1 MPESRLQIRHHP
13 PGASPVESE
22 VAQSIY
28 KELRRIAAAR
38 MKHEREGH
46 TLQPTALVHEA
57 YLRLADQPQEI
68 WKERSKIIGLAAH
81 TMRHILVDHARARSA
96 NKRGAGAVQ
105 VTLHDG
111 TAVCDDILA
120 DVLVVDEVLSRLEQ
134 LDQRQGRIVEL
145 HFFGGL
151 TFDEIA
157 EELGISVRT
166 VKSDWSMAR
175 AWLYQ
180 QLKR

>member
-1 MPESRLQIRHHP
+1 MTENRLQICRQT
-13 PGASPVESE
+13 PGAPPIESE

-38 MKHEREGH
+38 MKHERGGH

-81 TMRHILVDHARARSA
+81 AMRHILVDHARARSA

-111 TAVCDDILA
+111 TAVSDDMLA
-120 DVLVVDEVLSRLEQ
+120 DVLAVDEALSRLEE
-134 LDQRQGRIVEL
+134 LDRRQGRIVEL

-157 EELGISVRT
+157 GELRVSLRT
-166 VKSDWSMAR
+166 VKSDWAMAR

-180 QLKR
+180 QLGP